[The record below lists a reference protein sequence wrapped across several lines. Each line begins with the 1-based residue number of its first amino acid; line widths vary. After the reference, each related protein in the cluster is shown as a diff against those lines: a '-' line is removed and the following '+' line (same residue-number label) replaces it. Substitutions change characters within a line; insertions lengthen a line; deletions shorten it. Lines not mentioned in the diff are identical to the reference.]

1 MAVARLIPLN
11 IITPGKF
18 GLNTQQA
25 EQSLGL
31 EWATE
36 ATNCIVDDSGRLSAR
51 KGWEAVTTSA
61 ISGNPSIESL
71 GEYISIAGTSAI
83 ISAAA
88 NKIYSGTSALTER
101 TGTITPPT
109 DDNWKFMNFNNKVIG
124 MQADHTPI
132 VGAGGAFADIVAG
145 TGTLPTGHACLS
157 AFGRLWATKS
167 TTDKTTLVYCSLL
180 DETLW
185 GSGSAGSLDLKTV
198 WAHGIDEITAL
209 AEFQGK
215 LLIFG
220 KRSVLIYTG
229 ASTPSTMTLADHI
242 TGVGCIARD
251 SVQDVGTDIFFLS
264 DSGLRSLV
272 RTVQNET
279 APINDITFNIR
290 DYFRSL
296 VGAETVALIRS
307 VYHEIDG
314 FYLISLPTAGLVFC
328 VNLKQQTDNS
338 LPVVTLW
345 DGMNPKAFLSA
356 RNGSL
361 YIGRNGVVG
370 KITNVYRDNTSTY
383 NWSCAFAW
391 TDFGEMVASRIKIP
405 KKMIL
410 TLAGGYGYTIT
421 ARWAYDFNS
430 FYTTQSN
437 NVNTTSGGGTLSEYN
452 IAEYGIAEYGSSDD
466 TFSNSTSYLTKSGKN
481 LKFGYSAI
489 IDQQPLK
496 IQRIEI
502 LAKLGRL

>member
-279 APINDITFNIR
+279 
-290 DYFRSL
+290 S
-296 VGAETVALIRS
+296 
-307 VYHEIDG
+307 
-314 FYLISLPTAGLVFC
+314 
-328 VNLKQQTDNS
+328 
-338 LPVVTLW
+338 
-345 DGMNPKAFLSA
+345 
-356 RNGSL
+356 
-361 YIGRNGVVG
+361 
-370 KITNVYRDNTSTY
+370 
-383 NWSCAFAW
+383 
-391 TDFGEMVASRIKIP
+391 
-405 KKMIL
+405 
-410 TLAGGYGYTIT
+410 
-421 ARWAYDFNS
+421 
-430 FYTTQSN
+430 
-437 NVNTTSGGGTLSEYN
+437 
-452 IAEYGIAEYGSSDD
+452 
-466 TFSNSTSYLTKSGKN
+466 
-481 LKFGYSAI
+481 
-489 IDQQPLK
+489 
-496 IQRIEI
+496 
-502 LAKLGRL
+502 